1 MSLRLFMARLQKV
14 IAAFRRPTA
23 ADLSATARPMRASI
37 SLCLPC
43 SSFLTSFAQSFFIF
57 SSTTHL
63 GEKAVSDT
71 VSDSA
76 PYPKY
81 QNPIPY
87 RIPQL
92 VSDTVS
98 DMNGIRN
105 GIGFP
110 GIRYGIRCADI
121 RYGIGCADI
130 RYGIRCADIQ
140 YGIEYADAKR
150 HSCT

>member
-1 MSLRLFMARLQKV
+1 MYLSGQTTVHGPITRNYDLPAGLSGQPGSAMS
-14 IAAFRRPTA
+14 
-23 ADLSATARPMRASI
+23 D
-37 SLCLPC
+37 C
-43 SSFLTSFAQSFFIF
+43 FF
-57 SSTTHL
+57 TDPPHL

-71 VSDSA
+71 VSDTA

-98 DMNGIRN
+98 NMN
-105 GIGFP
+105 
-110 GIRYGIRCADI
+110 GIRYGIGFA
-121 RYGIGCADI
+121 GI

-140 YGIEYADAKR
+140 YGIEYADIRYGIEYADIR
-150 HSCT
+150 CNLPTSFP